1 MVGVRSREG
10 KRGLVNVFSGEGGLG
25 GVRAPRLPPPAS
37 YDTASGE
44 ALAEAALSGREAE
57 AVVPFGAGELMRVAV
72 PVRDAR
78 RRVTGAVLVSSYLPG
93 GVAAESRE
101 VQERYTK
108 FKKAETFKG
117 PIKAVYLS
125 LYLFPALL
133 ILFGPVCPPPH
144 PPRRITPPLPPPPQ
158 LPHH

>member
-57 AVVPFGAGELMRVAV
+57 AVVPFGAGGLMRVAG

-78 RRVTGAVLVSSYLPG
+78 RRVTGAGPVLGYLPG
-93 GVAAESRE
+93 GGAGGPPKGPERLPE
-101 VQERYTK
+101 V
-108 FKKAETFKG
+108 KKAGDLKRARQG
-117 PIKAVYLS
+117 
-125 LYLFPALL
+125 AL
-133 ILFGPVCPPPH
+133 PVP
-144 PPRRITPPLPPPPQ
+144 
-158 LPHH
+158 